1 MLACPASFLKKDSLR
16 VVDPTSGNDNYV
28 YLFLPLTIIT
38 YHALRITI
46 NKREVL
52 MLYISVFDAKEEV
65 SIGAINRERE
75 EWYKK
80 GRDKIFQKMCKR
92 IDRYEVVGKSP
103 LRIIFI
109 IETDNLHAL
118 NMLTHH
124 FGNEWITVT
133 YPAMQ
138 REMHEAMVEDKSII
152 GG

>member
-1 MLACPASFLKKDSLR
+1 
-16 VVDPTSGNDNYV
+16 
-28 YLFLPLTIIT
+28 
-38 YHALRITI
+38 
-46 NKREVL
+46 

-109 IETDNLHAL
+109 IETDNPHAL

-133 YPAMQ
+133 YPAMH

>member
-1 MLACPASFLKKDSLR
+1 
-16 VVDPTSGNDNYV
+16 
-28 YLFLPLTIIT
+28 
-38 YHALRITI
+38 
-46 NKREVL
+46 

-92 IDRYEVVGKSP
+92 IDRYELVGKSP

-109 IETDNLHAL
+109 IETDNPHAL

>member
-1 MLACPASFLKKDSLR
+1 
-16 VVDPTSGNDNYV
+16 
-28 YLFLPLTIIT
+28 
-38 YHALRITI
+38 
-46 NKREVL
+46 

-65 SIGAINRERE
+65 SISAINRERE

-109 IETDNLHAL
+109 IETDDLHAL

>member
-1 MLACPASFLKKDSLR
+1 
-16 VVDPTSGNDNYV
+16 
-28 YLFLPLTIIT
+28 
-38 YHALRITI
+38 
-46 NKREVL
+46 

-65 SIGAINRERE
+65 SISAINRERE